1 MTAASPWSAL
11 PAWQWITDG
20 VIIFVFSIIHLLT
33 WISLNTK
40 NLPNEQGA
48 SDAGRAAV
56 SASLT
61 ATGILL
67 PLTVIAVQLTG
78 QKVTLTAS
86 TLSGF
91 FIASVCFLV
100 SLCLGLY
107 VFVVSSYKA
116 AGSTPNFF
124 KHKSLG
130 ILLGFQLI
138 WLLAGSLQL
147 VFAFYG
153 LVSTAMK

>member
-1 MTAASPWSAL
+1 VASPWSAL
-11 PAWQWITDG
+11 PVWQWITDAL
-20 VIIFVFSIIHLLT
+20 VIVVLCGIHLGV
-33 WISLNTK
+33 WITLDLANV
-40 NLPNEQGA
+40 NDNAGA
-48 SDAGRAAV
+48 SEAGRGAAA
-56 SASLT
+56 ASLT

-78 QKVTLTAS
+78 QKVTLTDS

-91 FIASVCFLV
+91 FVASVFYLV
-100 SLCLGLY
+100 SLCFGLY
-107 VFVVSSYKA
+107 VFVVSSFKA
-116 AGSTPNFF
+116 AGSQPLFF
-124 KHKSLG
+124 KHKDLG
-130 ILLGFQLI
+130 VLLGFQLI

>member
-1 MTAASPWSAL
+1 VLSA
-11 PAWQWITDG
+11 
-20 VIIFVFSIIHLLT
+20 IHLLT
-33 WISLNTK
+33 WAFLDTTK
-40 NLPNEQGA
+40 LPDQPGA
-48 SDAGRAAV
+48 SDAGRAAA

-78 QKVTLTAS
+78 QKVTLTDS

-100 SLCLGLY
+100 SLCMGLY

-116 AGSTPNFF
+116 AGKTPNFF
-124 KHKSLG
+124 KHRSLG

-138 WLLAGSLQL
+138 WLLAGSMQL

>member
-1 MTAASPWSAL
+1 L
-11 PAWQWITDG
+11 
-20 VIIFVFSIIHLLT
+20 IIVVLSVVHLLT
-33 WISLNTK
+33 WISIDTGS
-40 NLPNEQGA
+40 LPDEQGA

-78 QKVTLTAS
+78 QKVNLTND

-91 FIASVCFLV
+91 FTASVCFLV
-100 SLCLGLY
+100 SLSLGLY
-107 VFVVSSYKA
+107 VFVASSYKA
-116 AGSTPNFF
+116 AGSKPNFF

-130 ILLGFQLI
+130 TLLGFQLI
-138 WLLAGSLQL
+138 WLLTGSLQL
-147 VFAFYG
+147 IFAFYG